1 MQNKQLPPFNRGD
14 EVIDDNAEI
23 GYVLENYIDATWDA
37 AGNLTNGHTR
47 IHYRWDQPSYGLT
60 RVVSEG
66 EISLLTPLAP
76 DAPPESCEHGNLRG
90 KCPVEI
96 CSYSKHGGRR

>member
-1 MQNKQLPPFNRGD
+1 MSNWEKAQYIVEQLNLKGAGLGNASWAI
-14 EVIDDNAEI
+14 VSKALDD
-23 GYVLENYIDATWDA
+23 LEA
-37 AGNLTNGHTR
+37 A
-47 IHYRWDQPSYGLT
+47 QQSF
-60 RVVSEG
+60 
-66 EISLLTPLAP
+66 AP

>member
-1 MQNKQLPPFNRGD
+1 MNVLYASNEHKVILIICPHCKFGSRYDGSYIEDAIKIRHDIVCVACGEVFN
-14 EVIDDNAEI
+14 
-23 GYVLENYIDATWDA
+23 L
-37 AGNLTNGHTR
+37 
-47 IHYRWDQPSYGLT
+47 
-60 RVVSEG
+60 VVSVPSSEAV
-66 EISLLTPLAP
+66 EQTLAP

>member
-1 MQNKQLPPFNRGD
+1 MGIAFVVCLLILLGIAFDLGRKWERMEWDGSFD
-14 EVIDDNAEI
+14 EQE
-23 GYVLENYIDATWDA
+23 A
-37 AGNLTNGHTR
+37 A
-47 IHYRWDQPSYGLT
+47 QQSF
-60 RVVSEG
+60 
-66 EISLLTPLAP
+66 AP

>member
-1 MQNKQLPPFNRGD
+1 MINFEGAQVIWNISENRPANGD
-14 EVIDDNAEI
+14 ELANLINKGWLVMNFVCRANDGKVWIDLADKAEDEYQI
-23 GYVLENYIDATWDA
+23 
-37 AGNLTNGHTR
+37 R
-47 IHYRWDQPSYGLT
+47 RC
-60 RVVSEG
+60 
-66 EISLLTPLAP
+66 LTPLAP

>member
-37 AGNLTNGHTR
+37 AGNITNWHTR

-66 EISLLTPLAP
+66 EISLLTQRAP
-76 DAPPESCEHGNLRG
+76 DADWSCKKCGFENHGSWSECG
-90 KCPVEI
+90 ECQTP
-96 CSYSKHGGRR
+96 RR

>member
-1 MQNKQLPPFNRGD
+1 METLTGYAKLD
-14 EVIDDNAEI
+14 ELRMSAASSPTGIIKVSIEDLNTIAEEI
-23 GYVLENYIDATWDA
+23 A
-37 AGNLTNGHTR
+37 A
-47 IHYRWDQPSYGLT
+47 QQS
-60 RVVSEG
+60 
-66 EISLLTPLAP
+66 LAP